1 MRRDRKSDNNEL
13 FEPRCKS
20 LTPKSC
26 VVENANQKD
35 WQKGRGIEKQKTDGR
50 AEGQNGGR
58 EGRQNVG
65 REGTR
70 RKTGWLEI
78 PAILSVF
85 GTGCLLLFQHE

>member
-1 MRRDRKSDNNEL
+1 MRRDRKSDYNEL
-13 FEPRCKS
+13 FEPRRKS

-35 WQKGRGIEKQKTDGR
+35 GQKGRGIEKQKTDGR
-50 AEGQNGGR
+50 AEGQKDGR
-58 EGRQNVG
+58 KYWQNVG
-65 REGTR
+65 REGTI

-85 GTGCLLLFQHE
+85 GTSCLMLFQHE